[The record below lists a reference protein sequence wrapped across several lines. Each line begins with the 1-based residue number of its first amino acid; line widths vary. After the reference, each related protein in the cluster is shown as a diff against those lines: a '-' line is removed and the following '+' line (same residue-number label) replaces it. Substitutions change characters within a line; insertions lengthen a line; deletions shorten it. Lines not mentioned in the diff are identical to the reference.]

1 MKNEA
6 IKKSVVLNF
15 IEVRFEVKK
24 CPVCGEEMLHLRR
37 CCGDNEVWRC
47 ESCNYV
53 EKEVDEKIWYYYIWA
68 K

>member
-1 MKNEA
+1 
-6 IKKSVVLNF
+6 
-15 IEVRFEVKK
+15 VRFEVKK

-37 CCGDNEVWRC
+37 CCGDNEVWRY